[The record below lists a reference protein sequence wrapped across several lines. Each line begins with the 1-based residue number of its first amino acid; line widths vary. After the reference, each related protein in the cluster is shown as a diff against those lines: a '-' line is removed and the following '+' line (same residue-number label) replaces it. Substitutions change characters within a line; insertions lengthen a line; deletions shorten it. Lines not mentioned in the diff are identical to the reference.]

1 MTDGD
6 DTTAEPTEVDGSAP
20 HDADDPTAPVAPR
33 SAPETLAPA
42 DPMAEQLAVLG
53 IPERLGL
60 AELRRLRVPL
70 LFERPAAEAMQRVT
84 GLAREAAAASDH
96 DLSGRA
102 HFMLGMYHFL
112 NDDYTAA
119 EEHLAPAHVA
129 YERAGDRVGLA
140 RVAQFRSNILRL
152 TSDPRRLDAL
162 SETLALARHAQDP
175 LTEAGTWL
183 DLALHARDRGDS
195 THCEIRSETA
205 FGLLRPAFQTAAHAV
220 RNQGWCRAER
230 HDMDGVREAYEKALQ
245 LYRLSGAPAS
255 ETATTLVWW
264 GEAERKH
271 GNPQAARELLTRA
284 VEAATSDGGDL
295 VAEAEARAELAEAD
309 HAAGD
314 LRSALSGY
322 QAALSAIGR
331 TDSSFGQNHLTHAN
345 VAYGMGRLTLTLI
358 GGGNHARTY
367 VKSAYK
373 HYRKAGEPRGMHN
386 SARNRADGA
395 MDDGRLSVARK
406 WLSRALPPL
415 ADDRVDPTNRLRL
428 LTSLGRLVALENR
441 PGATR
446 RAPRLLTRA
455 LRGYEEIG
463 SLRNQGLVLLTALR
477 AGTGVAGLSAE
488 EAGEE
493 AVRRY
498 HRADDQLGAAE
509 AQLALAVFLSG
520 MSDAP
525 GGAARALEHGRQ
537 ALSAI
542 EEIRATSPDAVTGA
556 SFFHQGRPEALS
568 LLPLAVHTDPAF
580 AARWLETSRNWAI
593 TEALRTGVAHLSPEY
608 GRWHAEL
615 RRHERTRP
623 TGDAP
628 EAERIAWKAQ
638 RTALHRQMYLAFT
651 RSLPPAA
658 RHTEP
663 LVDDAPVQVGART
676 YALYVETFGGQ
687 HVMAVCRHPDGSL
700 EASRSTLPAEVMEL
714 LDDFRAAS
722 TDLPRSPWS
731 EAAWRRL
738 ATCLLPEKLS
748 AVLAA
753 TPEDDPVRLVVLP
766 ANELWGVPYAAL
778 PLPGT
783 GEGHGEGVQ
792 LVDRAV
798 ITLAPSLRSL
808 RSPRREPGEPGEQA
822 GGEPRSGSGTE
833 GGRRVVGLVP
843 RGAASAPY
851 AEAELA
857 RLKERVPRAVTV
869 EEVTTYDE
877 LSSALATTGAELL
890 YAAAHN
896 EGGHHPG
903 QDIRTDSG
911 ALNDWSVLDLRVP
924 PTVLLGSCG
933 SGRIWHQQG
942 SEPSGLALSLRLAGA
957 HDVVAPTKDVHG
969 SACAALL
976 PELAARVLAGRP
988 PARALRDLQRRARD
1002 ADTDIAPRL
1011 RQQWL
1016 WFRCIGSDA

>member
-1 MTDGD
+1 MTECD
-6 DTTAEPTEVDGSAP
+6 DTTAEPAEAGGAVT
-20 HDADDPTAPVAPR
+20 HDAPGPTAPAAPR
-33 SAPETLAPA
+33 SAPNTVAPA

-53 IPERLGL
+53 IPERPGL

-70 LFERPAAEAMQRVT
+70 LFERPAPEAMRRVT
-84 GLAREAAAASDH
+84 GLAREATAASDH

-102 HFMLGMYHFL
+102 HFMLGTYHFL
-112 NDDYTAA
+112 NDDYTSA
-119 EEHLAPAHVA
+119 EEHFALAHDA
-129 YERAGDRVGLA
+129 YECAGDRVGLA

-152 TSDPRRLDAL
+152 NSDPRRFDAL
-162 SETLALARHAQDP
+162 SQTLALARHAQDP

-195 THCEIRSETA
+195 AHCEIRSETA

-230 HDMDGVREAYEKALQ
+230 HDMEGAREAYEKALQ
-245 LYRLSGAPAS
+245 FYRLSGAPAS
-255 ETATTLVWW
+255 ETATTLMWW

-271 GNPQAARELLTRA
+271 GNPQDARELLTRA
-284 VEAATSDGGDL
+284 VEAAATDGGDL

-322 QAALSAIGR
+322 QAALGAIGR
-331 TDSSFGQNHLTHAN
+331 TDSSYGQNHLTHAN
-345 VAYGMGRLTLTLI
+345 VAYGMGRLTQTLI
-358 GGGNHARTY
+358 AGSRYARTY
-367 VKSAYK
+367 LKSAYG

-386 SARNRADGA
+386 SARERADWA
-395 MDDGRLSVARK
+395 MDDGRLPVARK
-406 WLSRALPPL
+406 WLARALPPL

-428 LTSLGRLVALENR
+428 ITSLGRLVALENR
-441 PGATR
+441 PGSTR

-477 AGTGVAGLSAE
+477 AGTGVAGLSAG

-498 HRADDQLGAAE
+498 RRADDRLGAAE
-509 AQLALAVFLSG
+509 AQLALATFLSG
-520 MSDAP
+520 TA
-525 GGAARALEHGRQ
+525 GGAARALAHGRQ

-568 LLPLAVHTDPAF
+568 LLPLAVDTDPAF
-580 AARWLETSRNWAI
+580 AAQWLETSRNWAI

-623 TGDAP
+623 KDDDP
-628 EAERIAWKAQ
+628 EAERITWKAQ
-638 RTALHRQMYLAFT
+638 HTALHRQVYLAFT

-658 RHTEP
+658 RHMEP
-663 LVDDAPVQVGART
+663 LVDDTPVPVGART

-687 HVMAVCRHPDGSL
+687 QIMTVCRHPDGSL
-700 EASRSTLPAEVMEL
+700 EANRSTMPSEVVEL
-714 LDDFRAAS
+714 LDGFRAAA

-731 EAAWRRL
+731 RPVWRRL
-738 ATCLLPEKLS
+738 AECLLPEKLS

-753 TPEDDPVRLVVLP
+753 APEDDPVRLVVLP

-783 GEGHGEGVQ
+783 GQEHDDDAQ

-798 ITLAPSLRSL
+798 VTLAPSLRSL
-808 RSPRREPGEPGEQA
+808 RSPGFPPREPGEPGEQA
-822 GGEPRSGSGTE
+822 GGEPRSGTVTE
-833 GGRRVVGLVP
+833 GGRRVVALVP
-843 RGAASAPY
+843 QGAARAPY
-851 AEAELA
+851 AAAELV
-857 RLKERVPRAVTV
+857 RLRDRVPHAVTV
-869 EEVTTYDE
+869 EEATTYDE
-877 LSSALATTGAELL
+877 LSCALATTGAELL

-976 PELAARVLAGRP
+976 PELAERVLTGQS

-1002 ADTDIAPRL
+1002 ADAGIAPRL

-1016 WFRCIGSDA
+1016 WFHCIGSDA